1 MIAGSSASFISAS
14 SGERKLDRIKRPR
27 DYHGRARVI
36 VLSHVK
42 KSFGRKEA
50 LARTDL
56 TIEGERCLALV
67 GPSGSGK
74 STILRLVLGLVIP
87 DEGTITIA
95 GEALDAR
102 TASAARL
109 RMGYVIQDGGL
120 FPHLN
125 AEENAVIVA
134 RQNGFSRE
142 RAKARLGE
150 LIELVGLSAEHLRRY
165 PVELS
170 GGERQ
175 RVGLMRALMLD
186 PPILLFDEPLAA
198 LDPMIRARLQ
208 EDLRRIFRELRK
220 TVLFVTHDLA
230 EAAFVANE
238 IALLHD
244 GKIVQKGTLAELMNQ
259 PKDAFVTEFFQAQ
272 RVNIFSPGEAR

>member
-1 MIAGSSASFISAS
+1 M
-14 SGERKLDRIKRPR
+14 
-27 DYHGRARVI
+27 I
-36 VLSHVK
+36 VLSQVQ
-42 KSFGRKEA
+42 KSFGGKEA

-74 STILRLVLGLVIP
+74 STILRLVLGLVPP
-87 DEGTITIA
+87 DAGTITV
-95 GEALDAR
+95 GGDVLDAR
-102 TASAARL
+102 TAPAVRL

-125 AEENAVIVA
+125 AEDNAVIVA
-134 RQNGFSRE
+134 RQNGWTAA
-142 RAKARLGE
+142 RAKSRLDT
-150 LIELVGLSAEHLRRY
+150 LIDLVGLSPEHLRRY

-198 LDPMIRARLQ
+198 LDPLIRVRLQ
-208 EDLRRIFRELRK
+208 EDLRRIFRELKK
-220 TVLFVTHDLA
+220 TVLFVTHDLT
-230 EAAFVANE
+230 EAAYVADE

-244 GKIVQKGTLAELMNQ
+244 GKMIQKGALSELMQ
-259 PKDAFVTEFFQAQ
+259 HPKDAFVTAFFRAQ
-272 RVNIFSPGEAR
+272 RVQMPVNGEVG

>member
-1 MIAGSSASFISAS
+1 
-14 SGERKLDRIKRPR
+14 
-27 DYHGRARVI
+27 VI
-36 VLSHVK
+36 VLSHVQK
-42 KSFGRKEA
+42 TFAAKEA

-56 TIEGERCLALV
+56 VIEGERVVALV

-74 STILRLVLGLVIP
+74 STLLRLVLGLLTP
-87 DEGTITIA
+87 DQGTITIG
-95 GEALDAR
+95 GERLDAR
-102 TASAARL
+102 TAPALRL

-120 FPHLN
+120 FPHLT

-134 RQNGFSRE
+134 RQTGWTQESAR
-142 RAKARLGE
+142 ARLDA
-150 LIELVGLSAEHLRRY
+150 LIALVGLSKEHLDRY
-165 PVELS
+165 PIELS

-198 LDPMIRARLQ
+198 LDPIIRLRLQ
-208 EDLRRIFRELRK
+208 EDLRRIFRELKK

-230 EAAFVANE
+230 EAAFVADE

-244 GKIVQKGTLAELMNQ
+244 GEVVQKGPFDELVQ
-259 PKDAFVTEFFQAQ
+259 RPKDAFVTEFLRAQ
-272 RVNIFSPGEAR
+272 RVGLPGIGGRT

>member
-1 MIAGSSASFISAS
+1 M
-14 SGERKLDRIKRPR
+14 
-27 DYHGRARVI
+27 I
-36 VLSHVK
+36 VLSHVQK
-42 KSFGRKEA
+42 KFAAKEA

-56 TIEGERCLALV
+56 VIEGERVVALV

-74 STILRLVLGLVIP
+74 STLLRLVLGLLTP
-87 DEGTITIA
+87 DQGTITIG
-95 GEALDAR
+95 GEPLDAR
-102 TASAARL
+102 TAPELRL

-120 FPHLN
+120 FPHLT

-134 RQNGFSRE
+134 RQTGWTQQRARE
-142 RAKARLGE
+142 RLDA
-150 LIELVGLSAEHLRRY
+150 LIALVGLSKEHLDRY
-165 PVELS
+165 PIELS

-198 LDPMIRARLQ
+198 LDPIIRLRLQ
-208 EDLRRIFRELRK
+208 EDLRRIFRELKK

-230 EAAFVANE
+230 EAAFVADE

-244 GKIVQKGTLAELMNQ
+244 GEVVQKGPIDELVQ
-259 PKDAFVTEFFQAQ
+259 RPKDAFVTEFLRAQ
-272 RVNIFSPGEAR
+272 RVGLPGMGGRT

>member
-1 MIAGSSASFISAS
+1 M
-14 SGERKLDRIKRPR
+14 
-27 DYHGRARVI
+27 I
-36 VLSHVK
+36 VLSKVK
-42 KSFGRKEA
+42 KSFGGKEA

-74 STILRLVLGLVIP
+74 STILRLVLGLVPP
-87 DEGTITIA
+87 DEGTITIG
-95 GEALDAR
+95 GEVLDAR
-102 TASAARL
+102 TAATARL

-125 AEENAVIVA
+125 AEDNAVIVA
-134 RQNGFSRE
+134 RQNGWTAE
-142 RAKARLGE
+142 RAQGRLAT
-150 LIELVGLSAEHLRRY
+150 LIELVGLSSQHLRRY
-165 PVELS
+165 PIELS

-198 LDPMIRARLQ
+198 LDPLIRVRLQ
-208 EDLRRIFRELRK
+208 EDLRRIFRELKK
-220 TVLFVTHDLA
+220 TVLFVTHDLT
-230 EAAFVANE
+230 EAAFVADE

-244 GKIVQKGTLAELMNQ
+244 GKIVQKGTLTELMER

-272 RVNIFSPGEAR
+272 RLHMPAGAEVR

>member
-1 MIAGSSASFISAS
+1 
-14 SGERKLDRIKRPR
+14 
-27 DYHGRARVI
+27 VI

-42 KSFGRKEA
+42 KSFGGKGA

-74 STILRLVLGLVIP
+74 STILRLVLGLITP

-95 GEALDAR
+95 GETLDAR
-102 TASAARL
+102 TAPSVRL

-125 AEENAVIVA
+125 AEDNAVIVA
-134 RQNGFSRE
+134 RQNGWTPA
-142 RAKARLGE
+142 RAKSRLDT
-150 LIELVGLSAEHLRRY
+150 LIDLVGLSPDHLRRY

-198 LDPMIRARLQ
+198 LDPMIRVRLQ

-220 TVLFVTHDLA
+220 TVLFVTHDLT
-230 EAAFVANE
+230 EAAYVADE
-238 IALLHD
+238 IAVLHE
-244 GKIVQKGTLAELMNQ
+244 GKIMQKGALAELIEQ
-259 PKDAFVTEFFQAQ
+259 PKDAFVTAFFQAQ
-272 RVNIFSPGEAR
+272 RVQMPSPGEAR

>member
-1 MIAGSSASFISAS
+1 V
-14 SGERKLDRIKRPR
+14 
-27 DYHGRARVI
+27 ARVI
-36 VLSHVK
+36 VLSQVK
-42 KSFGRKEA
+42 KRFNGKEA

-56 TIEGERCLALV
+56 TIEGERCVALV

-74 STILRLVLGLVIP
+74 STILRLVLGLVSP
-87 DEGTITIA
+87 DEGTITIG
-95 GEALDAR
+95 GEVLDAR
-102 TASAARL
+102 TAAAARL

-120 FPHLN
+120 FPHLD
-125 AEENAVIVA
+125 AEDNAVIVA
-134 RQNGFSRE
+134 RQNGWTPE
-142 RAKARLGE
+142 RTKERLAK
-150 LIELVGLSAEHLRRY
+150 LIELVGLSTEHLRRY

-198 LDPMIRARLQ
+198 LDPVIRVRLQ
-208 EDLRRIFRELRK
+208 EDLRRIFRELKK
-220 TVLFVTHDLA
+220 TVLFVTHDLT
-230 EAAFVANE
+230 EAAFVADE

-244 GKIVQKGTLAELMNQ
+244 GKLVQKGTLADLTAQ

-272 RVNIFSPGEAR
+272 RLQMPAGGGDR

>member
-1 MIAGSSASFISAS
+1 
-14 SGERKLDRIKRPR
+14 
-27 DYHGRARVI
+27 VI
-36 VLSHVK
+36 VLSHVQK
-42 KSFGRKEA
+42 TFGAKEA

-56 TIEGERCLALV
+56 VIESERVVALV

-74 STILRLVLGLVIP
+74 STLLRLVLGLVTP
-87 DEGTITIA
+87 DQGTITI
-95 GEALDAR
+95 GGQRLDAR
-102 TASAARL
+102 TAPELRL

-120 FPHLN
+120 FPHLT

-134 RQNGFSRE
+134 RQTGWTPQ
-142 RAKARLGE
+142 RARDRLDA
-150 LIELVGLSAEHLRRY
+150 LIALVGLSKEHLDRY

-198 LDPMIRARLQ
+198 LDPIIRLRLQ
-208 EDLRRIFRELRK
+208 EDLRRIFRELKK

-230 EAAFVANE
+230 EAAFVADE

-244 GKIVQKGTLAELMNQ
+244 GQVVQKGPFDELVQ
-259 PKDAFVTEFFQAQ
+259 RPKDAFVTEFLRAQ
-272 RVNIFSPGEAR
+272 RVVLPGIGGRT